1 MAKDTKPFEDLS
13 ANAELAVQQT
23 ERAAR
28 QTVEQARGALDHY
41 FDFMQK
47 AVSSFPSGGTEF
59 GEKLKDYTEENI
71 SAAQEFVDKL
81 SRSKDFQDA
90 LRIQTEY
97 MQTQMNAFGKQTMS
111 LSEAFTKSITKE
123 VKMPFKSF

>member
-13 ANAELAVQQT
+13 ANAERAVQQT
-23 ERAAR
+23 EQAAR

-59 GEKLKDYTEENI
+59 GEKLKSYTEENI
-71 SAAQEFVDKL
+71 SSAQEFIDKL
-81 SRSKDFQDA
+81 SRAKDFQEV
-90 LRIQTEY
+90 LGIQTEY
-97 MQTQMNAFGKQTMS
+97 MQNQLNAFGNQTMS

>member
-13 ANAELAVQQT
+13 ANAEQAVQQT
-23 ERAAR
+23 ERAVR
-28 QTVEQARGALDHY
+28 QTVEQASGALGHY

-59 GEKLKDYTEENI
+59 GEKLKSYTEQNI
-71 SAAQEFVDKL
+71 SSAQEFVDKL
-81 SRSKDFQDA
+81 SRSRDFQDA

-97 MQTQMNAFGKQTMS
+97 MQTQLNAFGKQTMS
-111 LSEAFTKSITKE
+111 LSEAFTKTITKE
-123 VKMPFKSF
+123 VKIPFKSI

>member
-1 MAKDTKPFEDLS
+1 MAKDTVGFE
-13 ANAELAVQQT
+13 AMNKNV
-23 ERAAR
+23 ERAAE
-28 QTVEQARGALDHY
+28 QSVAQARGALDQY
-41 FDFMQK
+41 FDLMQK

-59 GEKLKDYTEENI
+59 GEKLKSYTEENI
-71 SAAQEFVDKL
+71 SSAQEFVDKL

-97 MQTQMNAFGKQTMS
+97 MQTQLNAFGKQTMS

-123 VKMPFKSF
+123 VKIPFKSF

>member
-1 MAKDTKPFEDLS
+1 MAKDTKPFEDFS
-13 ANAELAVQQT
+13 ANAERAVQQT

-59 GEKLKDYTEENI
+59 GEKLKSYTEENI
-71 SAAQEFVDKL
+71 SSAQEFVDKL

-97 MQTQMNAFGKQTMS
+97 MQTHLNAFGKQAMS